1 MKFGTILLGFVA
13 GFFIQTTVALE
24 KTEEEAHQFLID
36 QGQVTKDSTVDSF
49 TLDRNGQVR
58 IRLTDGENVLNYG
71 LEENQDTYDIV
82 YMNRRKQAATGSAGT
97 GTTA

>member
-1 MKFGTILLGFVA
+1 M
-13 GFFIQTTVALE
+13 
-24 KTEEEAHQFLID
+24 
-36 QGQVTKDSTVDSF
+36 DSF

-58 IRLTDGENVLNYG
+58 IRLTDGEHVLNYG

-82 YMNRRKQAATGSAGT
+82 YMNRRKQAATTSGT